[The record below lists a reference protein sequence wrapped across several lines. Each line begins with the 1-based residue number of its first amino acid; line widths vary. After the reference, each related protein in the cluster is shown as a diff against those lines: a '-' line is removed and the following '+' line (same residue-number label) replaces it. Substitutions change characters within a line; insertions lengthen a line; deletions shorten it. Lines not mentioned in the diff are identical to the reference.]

1 MKSTLAP
8 RKATNS
14 APRLHRE
21 LAGLIEVRRPAR
33 VLFTIGIGSLQA
45 IARCEAHAPD
55 MRDALR
61 RYLHEGP
68 GARRPFSQGFDVLE
82 CGFGFGGDSES
93 SWCFIDL
100 RRCAWL
106 DRTRTP
112 SENHRAF
119 MSRDWARLK

>member
-8 RKATNS
+8 RKATNT

-21 LAGLIEVRRPAR
+21 LADRIEVRRPAR

-61 RYLHEGP
+61 RYLHEG
-68 GARRPFSQGFDVLE
+68 AW
-82 CGFGFGGDSES
+82 SEKTIQS
-93 SWCFIDL
+93 GL
-100 RRCAWL
+100 
-106 DRTRTP
+106 
-112 SENHRAF
+112 
-119 MSRDWARLK
+119 